1 MPSWGQEYAAWA
13 VVFWVIVGIL
23 VVVGG
28 IALIQG
34 RRGTPTVAERR
45 AEEDLNR
52 RFARGEIDAKELR
65 RQRRELRRERRGRR
79 TLHHQ
84 T

>member
-23 VVVGG
+23 VIVGG

-34 RRGTPTVAERR
+34 RYRPTKVVDRDAED
-45 AEEDLNR
+45 DLKR
-52 RFARGEIDAKELR
+52 RFAEGEMDAKELR
-65 RQRRELRRERRGRR
+65 RRRRELR
-79 TLHHQ
+79 HQ
-84 T
+84 S